1 MGVKAQKT
9 LLMVSPVPIPEAA
22 KGAPVIATGEKIK
35 LIVLD
40 KPDIHFEQKITGYV
54 VVDPWF
60 YEKLID
66 CWNKNN

>member
-1 MGVKAQKT
+1 MKEKKIA
-9 LLMVSPVPIPEAA
+9 LMVSPVPIPEAA
-22 KGAPVIATGEKIK
+22 KGCLMIGTNEKIP

-40 KPDIHFEQKITGYV
+40 KPDIMFEQKITGYV

-60 YEKLID
+60 YGHLIE